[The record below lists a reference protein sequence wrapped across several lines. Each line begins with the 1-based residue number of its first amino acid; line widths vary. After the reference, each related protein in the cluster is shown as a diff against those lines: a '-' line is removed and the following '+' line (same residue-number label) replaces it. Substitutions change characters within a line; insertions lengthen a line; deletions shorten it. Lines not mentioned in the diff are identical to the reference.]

1 MHASSRRGRSI
12 LTVFAIFSWKICT
25 AALLDQ
31 LRIGITTMPVSTNSL
46 SQYQPSVRSG
56 LWPQRRWKT
65 RVRSFVRSLGADE
78 RSSITNSAA
87 VSPAAPFLA
96 HSRPDQSRASGAR
109 WARADRGPK
118 GIASGRRS
126 VGVAASSCHAIAFL
140 LKVAIFSTV
149 SSLVAP
155 FSLSLSVPLS
165 FLLTRAGAISCC
177 GQAFSRTHER

>member
-1 MHASSRRGRSI
+1 M
-12 LTVFAIFSWKICT
+12 TVFAIFSWKICT

-118 GIASGRRS
+118 GIASGRS
-126 VGVAASSCHAIAFL
+126 VGRCRCLVVSCYRFSAESRD
-140 LKVAIFSTV
+140 IFHR
-149 SSLVAP
+149 LVAGRAL
-155 FSLSLSVPLS
+155 FSLSFGPSFFPSHARGCHIVLRTGFLSDS
-165 FLLTRAGAISCC
+165 
-177 GQAFSRTHER
+177 